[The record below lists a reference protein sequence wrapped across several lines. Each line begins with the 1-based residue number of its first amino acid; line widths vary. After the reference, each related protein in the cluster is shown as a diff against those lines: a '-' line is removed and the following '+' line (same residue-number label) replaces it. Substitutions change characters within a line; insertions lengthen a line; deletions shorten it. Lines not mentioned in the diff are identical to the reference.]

1 MVPTFPACASI
12 LPMRYAESHRRAART
27 AAIFPCFQPSC
38 VWHRACVTASRRRLG
53 VDDSKPDD
61 GGWWTEMDH
70 DVLAC
75 LRDGPKSPSEMGKRL
90 GLSAAAM
97 NSLLLMLAAEGRVR
111 VDRVKL
117 A

>member
-1 MVPTFPACASI
+1 M
-12 LPMRYAESHRRAART
+12 
-27 AAIFPCFQPSC
+27 
-38 VWHRACVTASRRRLG
+38 
-53 VDDSKPDD
+53 DDSKPDD

-75 LRDGPKSPSEMGKRL
+75 LSDGPKSPGEMAKRL